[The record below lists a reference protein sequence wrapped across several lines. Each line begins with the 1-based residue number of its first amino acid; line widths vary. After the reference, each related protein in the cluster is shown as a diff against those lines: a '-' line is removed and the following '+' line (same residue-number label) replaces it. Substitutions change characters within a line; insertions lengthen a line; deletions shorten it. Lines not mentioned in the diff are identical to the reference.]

1 MTALMTRTA
10 SSLAL
15 AAALL
20 TGAAALPAFADT
32 ADAAFR
38 ATTLNLS
45 ASGESKVTPDLAT
58 ITLGVQT
65 DGATAAG
72 ALSAN
77 AAQMNK
83 VVAALKKAGIAERDI
98 QTSNLSV
105 NPQYVYVRTSRPS

>member
-1 MTALMTRTA
+1 MENDDMTALTA
-10 SSLAL
+10 ARPSIPPWRPFAL

-20 TGAAALPAFADT
+20 ARGRRARHAQT

-65 DGATAAG
+65 DG
-72 ALSAN
+72 
-77 AAQMNK
+77 
-83 VVAALKKAGIAERDI
+83 
-98 QTSNLSV
+98 
-105 NPQYVYVRTSRPS
+105 RPPPRP